1 MLRLTDQLEG
11 LNDRLIC
18 LGARTRLEHSYGRG
32 THVILFETDKR
43 PLTYLLDQVNQGELA
58 LPDFQRSFVW
68 DANAT
73 RELIASIVAS
83 YPAGSLLL
91 LQGGARVFRPRSVEE
106 APALNGQPPY
116 LVLDGQQRLTS
127 LYQSFAG
134 KGSHRFFLNIQ
145 ELLDGYDLDQAVEV
159 YHHTKTAKWS
169 TIEGQ
174 AGDLMLPMSRLR
186 SYAFWV
192 MEVVAAREA
201 VGDDRDKLQARLLE
215 IEKQY
220 VKPVELYQFP
230 VTTLAANTP
239 AEAVCNIFETLNR
252 TGVKLS
258 VFELLTA
265 RAFAKDI
272 HLRDLW
278 SKARERQPVL
288 DDFGIDPYYVLQVI
302 AQWQRRSPKRSAVL
316 ALDPETD
323 IAPNWVRAVD
333 ALAAVLTML
342 RDECGVLVPKWLG
355 YYTMLITLAASWP
368 VVYEKGG
375 PAVGARRS
383 KLQRWFW
390 CTSFMGR
397 YDNAA
402 NSNAEQD
409 VQMLA
414 TWLRGES
421 LEPEIVSAFTF
432 EPTRWRDVTG
442 RQRALYR
449 TTIALSMRRSP
460 LDFHEAKP
468 LNKPIIDGQAVDDHH
483 VFPKKFL
490 FDSGQGGAV
499 DSVLNHTLIDKITN
513 IRIGGNP
520 PSLYLADMR
529 SELHGALPGILSS
542 HNLPATEDGPL
553 WQDRFEDFLQWRQ
566 ARLAE
571 ELANVTNPP
580 G

>member
-1 MLRLTDQLEG
+1 M
-11 LNDRLIC
+11 
-18 LGARTRLEHSYGRG
+18 
-32 THVILFETDKR
+32 ILFETDKR
-43 PLTYLLDQVNQGELA
+43 PLTYLLDQVDQGELA

-68 DANAT
+68 EANAT

-91 LQGGARVFRPRSVEE
+91 LQGGAKVFRPRSVEE

-127 LYQSFAG
+127 LYQAFAG
-134 KGSHRFFLNIQ
+134 KGSHRFFLNIR
-145 ELLDGYDLDQAVEV
+145 ELLDDYELDDAVEV
-159 YHHTKTAKWS
+159 YHRTKTVRWS
-169 TIEGQ
+169 AIEGQ
-174 AGDLMLPMSRLR
+174 AADLMLPMSRLR

-192 MEVVAAREA
+192 MEVVAAHEA
-201 VGDDRDKLQARLLE
+201 AGEDRPNLQARLLE
-215 IEKQY
+215 IEKEY

-230 VTTLAANTP
+230 VTTLAATTP

-278 SKARERQPVL
+278 SEARKRQPIL
-288 DDFGIDPYYVLQVI
+288 DDFRIDPYYVLQVI
-302 AQWQRRSPKRSAVL
+302 AQWQRKSPKRSAVL
-316 ALDPETD
+316 ALDPEPD
-323 IAPNWVRAVD
+323 IAPNWTKAVD
-333 ALAAVLTML
+333 ALASVLTML
-342 RDECGVLVPKWLG
+342 RDECGVLVAKWLG
-355 YYTMLITLAASWP
+355 YYTMLITLAAAWP
-368 VVYEKGG
+368 VVNEKGG

-402 NSNAEQD
+402 NSNTEQD
-409 VQMLA
+409 AQVLTA
-414 TWLRGES
+414 WLRGEGP
-421 LEPEIVSAFTF
+421 EPEIVSAFF
-432 EPTRWRDVTG
+432 FDPSRWHDVTG

-460 LDFHEAKP
+460 LDFHEFKP

-483 VFPKKFL
+483 IFPRKFL
-490 FDSGQGGAV
+490 SDSGQGGPV
-499 DSVLNHTLIDKITN
+499 DSVINHTLIDKITN
-513 IRIGGNP
+513 IRIGGNA
-520 PSLYLADMR
+520 PSLYLAEMR
-529 SELHGALPGILSS
+529 EELSGALPEILSS
-542 HNLPATEDGPL
+542 HNLPAAEDGPL
-553 WQDRFEDFLQWRQ
+553 WQNRFENFLQWRQ
-566 ARLAE
+566 DRLAE
-571 ELANVTNPP
+571 ELSIVTQPP
-580 G
+580 A

>member
-1 MLRLTDQLEG
+1 M
-11 LNDRLIC
+11 
-18 LGARTRLEHSYGRG
+18 
-32 THVILFETDKR
+32 ILFETDKR
-43 PLTYLLDQVNQGELA
+43 PLTYLLDQVDQGELA

-68 DANAT
+68 EANAT

-91 LQGGARVFRPRSVEE
+91 LQGGAKVFRPRSVEE

-127 LYQSFAG
+127 LYQAFAG
-134 KGSHRFFLNIQ
+134 KGTHRFFLNIR
-145 ELLDGYDLDQAVEV
+145 ELLDGYELDETVEV
-159 YHHTKTAKWS
+159 YHHTKTARWS
-169 TIEGQ
+169 ATEGQ
-174 AGDLMLPMSRLR
+174 AADLMLPMSRLR

-201 VGDDRDKLQARLLE
+201 AGEDRQKLQGRLLE
-215 IEKQY
+215 IEKEY

-230 VTTLAANTP
+230 VTTLAATTP

-278 SKARERQPVL
+278 SEARKRQPIL
-288 DDFGIDPYYVLQVI
+288 DDFKIDPYYVLQVI
-302 AQWQRRSPKRSAVL
+302 AQWQRNSPKRSAVL
-316 ALDPETD
+316 ALDPEAD
-323 IAPNWVRAVD
+323 IAPNWTKAVD
-333 ALAAVLTML
+333 ALASVLTML
-342 RDECGVLVPKWLG
+342 RDECGVLVAKWLG
-355 YYTMLITLAASWP
+355 YYTMLITLAAAWP
-368 VVYEKGG
+368 VVNEKGG

-390 CTSFMGR
+390 CTSFIGR

-402 NSNAEQD
+402 NSNTEQD
-409 VQMLA
+409 AQILTA
-414 TWLRGES
+414 WLRGEGP
-421 LEPEIVSAFTF
+421 EPEIVSTF
-432 EPTRWRDVTG
+432 FFDPSRWRDVTG

-460 LDFHEAKP
+460 LDFHEFKP

-483 VFPKKFL
+483 IFPRKFL
-490 FDSGQGGAV
+490 SDSGQGGPV
-499 DSVLNHTLIDKITN
+499 DSVINHTLIDKITN
-513 IRIGGNP
+513 IRIGGNA
-520 PSLYLADMR
+520 PSLYLAEMR
-529 SELHGALPGILSS
+529 EELHGALPEILSS
-542 HNLPATEDGPL
+542 HNLPAAEDGPL

-566 ARLAE
+566 DRLAE
-571 ELANVTNPP
+571 ELSIVTQPLA
-580 G
+580 

>member
-1 MLRLTDQLEG
+1 
-11 LNDRLIC
+11 
-18 LGARTRLEHSYGRG
+18 
-32 THVILFETDKR
+32 VILFETDKR
-43 PLTYLLDQVNQGELA
+43 PLTYLLDQVDQGELA

-68 DANAT
+68 DANST

-91 LQGGARVFRPRSVEE
+91 LQGGAKVFRPRSVEG
-106 APALNGQPPY
+106 APELNGQPPY

-127 LYQSFAG
+127 LYQSFAA

-145 ELLDGYDLDQAVEV
+145 ELLDGYDLDEAVEV
-159 YHHTKTAKWS
+159 YHHTKTARWS

-174 AGDLMLPMSRLR
+174 AADLMLPMGRLR
-186 SYAFWV
+186 NYTFWV

-201 VGDDRDKLQARLLE
+201 AGDNRHKLQGALLE

-230 VTTLAANTP
+230 VTTLAATTP

-272 HLRDLW
+272 HLRELW
-278 SKARERQPVL
+278 SEARGRRLIL
-288 DDFGIDPYYVLQVI
+288 DDFRIDPYYILQVI
-302 AQWQRRSPKRSAVL
+302 AQWQRKSPKRSAVL

-323 IAPNWVRAVD
+323 IAPNWTKAVN
-333 ALAAVLTML
+333 ALADVLTML
-342 RDECGVLVPKWLG
+342 RDECGVLVAKWLG
-355 YYTMLITLAASWP
+355 YSTILITLAAAWP
-368 VVYEKGG
+368 VAHEKGG
-375 PAVGARRS
+375 PAVGARRL

-390 CTSFMGR
+390 CSSFMGR

-402 NSNAEQD
+402 NSNTEQD
-409 VQMLA
+409 VQVL
-414 TWLRGES
+414 TLWLRDEGP
-421 LEPEIVSAFTF
+421 EPEIVATF
-432 EPTRWRDVTG
+432 SFHPTRWRDVTA

-460 LDFHEAKP
+460 LDFHEIKP
-468 LNKPIIDGQAVDDHH
+468 LNKAIIDGQAVDDHH
-483 VFPKKFL
+483 IFPRKFL
-490 FDSGQGGAV
+490 SDSGQGGAV

-513 IRIGGNP
+513 IRIGGNA
-520 PSLYLADMR
+520 PSIYLGDMKA
-529 SELHGALPGILSS
+529 ELNGALAGILSS
-542 HNLPATEDGPL
+542 HNLPADESGPL
-553 WQDRFEDFLQWRQ
+553 WQDRFDEFLQWRQ
-566 ARLAE
+566 DRLAK
-571 ELANVTNPP
+571 ELAIVTQPP
-580 G
+580 N

>member
-1 MLRLTDQLEG
+1 
-11 LNDRLIC
+11 
-18 LGARTRLEHSYGRG
+18 
-32 THVILFETDKR
+32 VILFETDKR
-43 PLTYLLDQVNQGELA
+43 PLTYLLDQVHQGELA

-68 DANAT
+68 DSNAT

-83 YPAGSLLL
+83 YPAGSLLF
-91 LQGGARVFRPRSVEE
+91 LQGGAKVFRPRAAEE

-127 LYQSFAG
+127 LYQSFTG
-134 KGSHRFFLNIQ
+134 KGSHRFFLNVR
-145 ELLDGYDLDQAVEV
+145 ELLEGYDLDEAVEV
-159 YHHTKTAKWS
+159 YHHTKAARWS

-174 AGDLMLPMSRLR
+174 AADLMLPMSRLR

-192 MEVVAAREA
+192 MEVVGVREA
-201 VGDDRDKLQARLLE
+201 HGEDRGKLQGKLLE

-230 VTTLAANTP
+230 VTTLATTTP

-278 SKARERQPVL
+278 AAARKASPIL
-288 DDFGIDPYYVLQVI
+288 DDFRIDPYYVLQVI
-302 AQWQRRSPKRSAVL
+302 AQWRRKSPKRSAVL
-316 ALDPETD
+316 ALDPEID
-323 IAPNWVRAVD
+323 IAPSWEAAVNAVAD
-333 ALAAVLTML
+333 VLTMI
-342 RDECGVLVPKWLG
+342 REECGVLVAKWLG
-355 YYTMLITLAASWP
+355 YYTMLITLAATWP

-390 CTSFMGR
+390 CASFMGR
-397 YDNAA
+397 YDNAV
-402 NSNAEQD
+402 NSNMEQD
-409 VQMLA
+409 TPALGS
-414 TWLRGES
+414 WLRDEGP
-421 LEPEIVSAFTF
+421 EPDVVSAFSF
-432 EPTRWRDVTG
+432 DPVRWRDITV
-442 RQRALYR
+442 RQRGVYR

-490 FDSGQGGAV
+490 SDSGQVGAV

-513 IRIGGNP
+513 IRIGGNA
-520 PSLYLADMR
+520 PSRYLADMR
-529 SELHGALPGILSS
+529 GELHGALAGILQS
-542 HNLPATEDGPL
+542 HNLPSDEDGPL
-553 WQDRFEDFLQWRQ
+553 WQDRFDDYLHWRQ
-566 ARLAE
+566 DCLAAA
-571 ELANVTNPP
+571 LASVTQAPK
-580 G
+580 